1 MAKAPFIGQ
10 LDRKIEIVEKTM
22 AIDLVGAET
31 LVQTN
36 VACPY
41 AYMQDISGGEET
53 DGKIKHMVN
62 RTYTIR
68 YNERVKQLANAL
80 LVIDGA
86 QRFEVL
92 HIIEVGR
99 RQHLE
104 LRVKIYE

>member
-1 MAKAPFIGQ
+1 
-10 LDRKIEIVEKTM
+10 
-22 AIDLVGAET
+22 
-31 LVQTN
+31 
-36 VACPY
+36 
-41 AYMQDISGGEET
+41 
-53 DGKIKHMVN
+53 MVN

-92 HIIEVGR
+92 HIIEIGR